1 MIVIVKLGG
10 AAITNKKGIC
20 ELTSEKNIT
29 RLLDQVAEAYVHLKT
44 AGHQLILIHGAGS
57 FGHPQAIQYQLK
69 TGWSADRLPSPDYLK
84 GYAHIR
90 TCLQS
95 LVHTISSD
103 LERRQV
109 PVLAMSPT
117 DYVITDDGDKTST
130 DRFEPMMDRIQQYLR
145 LGFVPLLH
153 GDVVLDRVRGCT
165 VLSGDVIMYQLAKAM
180 VQVSRC
186 VFITDVAGIYQHDPK
201 VVHPRENLLIPHIV
215 VSQQSD
221 SLIASASTVADV
233 TGGMQGKIKWAK
245 RIVSEVGA
253 ERKMDVIIC
262 RWGTEEALA
271 MMSLDEPTGI
281 QQHINLPNASHTMLL
296 HDLHTTPILYSNAS
310 EPMVTDLTYRVLQHI
325 SNKR

>member
-57 FGHPQAIQYQLK
+57 FGHPQAVQYQLK

-95 LVHTISSD
+95 LVHTVSSD

-117 DYVITDDGDKTST
+117 DYIITDDGEETST
-130 DRFEPMMDRIQQYLR
+130 DRFGPMIDRIQQYLR

-153 GDVVLDRVRGCT
+153 GDAVLDRVRGCT

-180 VQVSRC
+180 VNVSRC

-201 VVHPRENLLIPHIV
+201 VVYPQQGENPLVPHIV
-215 VSQQSD
+215 VSQHSD
-221 SLIASASTVADV
+221 QPITSASTVADV
-233 TGGMQGKIKWAK
+233 TGGMQGKIRWAK

-253 ERKMDVIIC
+253 KRKMEVVIC

-271 MMSLDEPTGI
+271 MMSLEQDRRAGAKMTVFT
-281 QQHINLPNASHTMLL
+281 L
-296 HDLHTTPILYSNAS
+296 
-310 EPMVTDLTYRVLQHI
+310 
-325 SNKR
+325 